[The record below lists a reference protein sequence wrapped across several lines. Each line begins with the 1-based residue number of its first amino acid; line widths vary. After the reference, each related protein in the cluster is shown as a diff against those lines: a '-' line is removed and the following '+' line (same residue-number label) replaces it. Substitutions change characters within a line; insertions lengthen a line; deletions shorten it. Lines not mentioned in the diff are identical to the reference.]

1 MRHGKKYKDVKAAIE
16 VGGCPNGVKKRLT
29 GSPFIRQFEYGANLE
44 GYWNYQHFVLQVE
57 DCVDVLNYLF
67 PCYEV
72 LLLVDHSCGHDR
84 QREDGLNVENMIRG
98 YGGSQSKMRDTTIK
112 KEEGYLGP
120 FKRQLEPGAIQSMV
134 FKATDEGPFWMSPE
148 EREEK
153 RHDREV
159 EGQTKTKKLNK
170 RELALKLQE
179 KGIRTKGTAKELV
192 KLAEDNGIATAIT
205 CAKIVEGWEGKPKGM
220 LQVLWE
226 RGWIDETN
234 LKHYSI
240 KGRHDACGLLI
251 KGSSLKILMSS
262 CEDFEEE
269 ESLLQAMGR
278 EMGIT
283 VDRTPK
289 CHCELAGEGIEYA
302 WGCSKNFYRS
312 LHLNDKRGKEN
323 FRSCVEKS
331 LSPEVL
337 TTARIRKFARRAR
350 QYICAYY
357 MIYTE
362 SKKNETAAENTHL
375 HFSDRTTPVKLEQL
389 VKKFKTH
396 RCAMDFDSK
405 FCKASFRE
413 EA

>member
-1 MRHGKKYKDVKAAIE
+1 
-16 VGGCPNGVKKRLT
+16 
-29 GSPFIRQFEYGANLE
+29 
-44 GYWNYQHFVLQVE
+44 
-57 DCVDVLNYLF
+57 
-67 PCYEV
+67 
-72 LLLVDHSCGHDR
+72 
-84 QREDGLNVENMIRG
+84 
-98 YGGSQSKMRDTTIK
+98 
-112 KEEGYLGP
+112 
-120 FKRQLEPGAIQSMV
+120 
-134 FKATDEGPFWMSPE
+134 
-148 EREEK
+148 
-153 RHDREV
+153 
-159 EGQTKTKKLNK
+159 
-170 RELALKLQE
+170 
-179 KGIRTKGTAKELV
+179 
-192 KLAEDNGIATAIT
+192 
-205 CAKIVEGWEGKPKGM
+205 M

-240 KGRHDACGLLI
+240 KGRHDAWGLLI

-337 TTARIRKFARRAR
+337 TTARIRKFARRAC
-350 QYICAYY
+350 QYTCAYY
-357 MIYTE
+357 MIFME
-362 SKKNETAAENTHL
+362 SKKN
-375 HFSDRTTPVKLEQL
+375 
-389 VKKFKTH
+389 
-396 RCAMDFDSK
+396 
-405 FCKASFRE
+405 
-413 EA
+413 

>member
-1 MRHGKKYKDVKAAIE
+1 
-16 VGGCPNGVKKRLT
+16 
-29 GSPFIRQFEYGANLE
+29 
-44 GYWNYQHFVLQVE
+44 
-57 DCVDVLNYLF
+57 
-67 PCYEV
+67 
-72 LLLVDHSCGHDR
+72 
-84 QREDGLNVENMIRG
+84 
-98 YGGSQSKMRDTTIK
+98 
-112 KEEGYLGP
+112 
-120 FKRQLEPGAIQSMV
+120 
-134 FKATDEGPFWMSPE
+134 MS
-148 EREEK
+148 
-153 RHDREV
+153 
-159 EGQTKTKKLNK
+159 N
-170 RELALKLQE
+170 
-179 KGIRTKGTAKELV
+179 
-192 KLAEDNGIATAIT
+192 
-205 CAKIVEGWEGKPKGM
+205 
-220 LQVLWE
+220 
-226 RGWIDETN
+226 
-234 LKHYSI
+234 
-240 KGRHDACGLLI
+240 
-251 KGSSLKILMSS
+251 

-337 TTARIRKFARRAR
+337 TIARIRKFARRAR

-357 MIYTE
+357 MIYME
-362 SKKNETAAENTHL
+362 SKKNQAAADNTHL

-413 EA
+413 EADP